1 MWSRHEDGPCV
12 AYAVA
17 GIESSGRTNRR
28 KGQEMTTFEKIKVWG
43 IRGVIDYMVRRY
55 HERRVSRMFWDN
67 AKRYP
72 SANPERG
79 ITVVGPISD
88 RGSLSKTL
96 RDFCFSLKD
105 AGIQFQTFDLGSN
118 SVPEE
123 DVMPILTPRED
134 FRIARYTHL
143 VEMISSPVPEG
154 IVRNRGRI
162 VFWEFESGLEQ
173 GYPVLFERPGDII
186 GMSDFNYNYYRRAFH
201 GRRNVRKI
209 LYPLRIE
216 ATPELSLAE
225 ARSRFS
231 IPQDDFVVFYNFS
244 YKSGIDRKNPE
255 GAIRAFAKAFSG
267 RQDARMVLKT
277 VSAKE
282 FPGRVKQLRD
292 IAVNLGVSDRVVFVD
307 DFLTQRDVLNLTNAC
322 DVYLSLHRAEG
333 FGLGIAEAMSLGKP
347 VVVTDYSSTT
357 EFCNAGN
364 AIPIGYSLVKLQKTE
379 NNLYNAAEDWAEPDV
394 DEAAKALVNLYV
406 DRDKGSRIGAVA
418 RESIFR
424 QYSIDNFRKSVLEYL
439 S

>member
-1 MWSRHEDGPCV
+1 
-12 AYAVA
+12 
-17 GIESSGRTNRR
+17 
-28 KGQEMTTFEKIKVWG
+28 MTTLEKIKVWG
-43 IRGVIDYMVRRY
+43 IRGVIDYIVRRY
-55 HERRVSRMFWDN
+55 RDRHVERMFWNN

-72 SANPERG
+72 FANPERG
-79 ITVVGPISD
+79 ITIVGPISSV
-88 RGSLSKTL
+88 GSLSKVL

-105 AGIQFQTFDLGSN
+105 AGIPFQTFDLGSN
-118 SVPEE
+118 SVPDE
-123 DVMPILTPRED
+123 DVVPILTKRED

-143 VEMISSPVPEG
+143 VEMISSPVPDG

-173 GYPVLFERPGDII
+173 GYPVLFERTGDII
-186 GMSDFNYNYYRRAFH
+186 GMSDFNYNYYRRAFR

-216 ATPELSLAE
+216 ADPELSQAE
-225 ARSRFS
+225 ARSRFR

-255 GAIRAFAKAFSG
+255 GAIRAFAKAFSDG
-267 RQDARMVLKT
+267 QDARMVLKT
-277 VSAKE
+277 VAAND
-282 FPGRVKQLRD
+282 FPNRVKLLRD
-292 IAVNLGVSDRVVFVD
+292 LVASLGVEERVMFVD
-307 DFLTQRDVLNLTNAC
+307 EYLTQRDVLNLTNAC

-364 AIPIGYSLVKLQKTE
+364 SIPIGYRLVKMQKTE
-379 NNLYNAAEDWAEPDV
+379 NNLYNAAEDWAEPAV
-394 DEAAKALVNLYV
+394 EEAAKALTCLYE
-406 DRDKGSRIGAVA
+406 DRDKGTKIGAVA
-418 RESIFR
+418 RESIVR

>member
-1 MWSRHEDGPCV
+1 
-12 AYAVA
+12 
-17 GIESSGRTNRR
+17 
-28 KGQEMTTFEKIKVWG
+28 MTVWDKLKIWG
-43 IRGVIDYMVRRY
+43 IRGAIDYMVRRY
-55 HERRVSRMFWDN
+55 RDGRINRMFWNN
-67 AKRYP
+67 ARSYP
-72 SANPERG
+72 CANPERG
-79 ITVVGPISD
+79 VTVVGPISD
-88 RGSLSKTL
+88 KGSLSKVL

-105 AGIQFQTFDLGSN
+105 AGIPFQTFDLGSN
-118 SVPEE
+118 SVPDE
-123 DVMPILTPRED
+123 DVVPILTKRED

-143 VEMISSPVPEG
+143 VEMISSPVPDG

-173 GYPVLFERPGDII
+173 GYPVLFERTGDII
-186 GMSDFNYNYYRRAFH
+186 GMSDFNYNYYRRAFR

-216 ATPELSLAE
+216 ADPELSQAE
-225 ARSRFS
+225 ARSRFR

-255 GAIRAFAKAFSG
+255 GAIRAFAKAFSD

-277 VSAKE
+277 VAAND
-282 FPGRVKQLRD
+282 FPNRVKLLRD
-292 IAVNLGVSDRVVFVD
+292 LVASLGVEERVMFLD
-307 DFLTQRDVLNLTNAC
+307 EYLTQRDVLNLTNAC

-357 EFCNAGN
+357 EFCNADN
-364 AIPIGYSLVKLQKTE
+364 SILIGYRLVKMQKTE
-379 NNLYNAAEDWAEPDV
+379 NNLYNAAEDWAEPDIE
-394 DEAAKALVNLYV
+394 EAAKALACLYE
-406 DRDKGSRIGAVA
+406 DRERGARIGAAA

-424 QYSIDNFRKSVLEYL
+424 QYSIDSFRQSVLEYL

>member
-1 MWSRHEDGPCV
+1 
-12 AYAVA
+12 
-17 GIESSGRTNRR
+17 
-28 KGQEMTTFEKIKVWG
+28 MTVFEKIKVWG
-43 IRGVIDYMVRRY
+43 IHGAIDYMVRRY
-55 HERRVSRMFWDN
+55 HDRRVSRMFWNN

-72 SANPERG
+72 FTNPEHG

-88 RGSLSKTL
+88 RGSLSKVL

-105 AGIQFQTFDLGSN
+105 AGIPFQTFDLGSN
-118 SVPEE
+118 SVPDE
-123 DVMPILTPRED
+123 DVVPILTKRKD

-143 VEMISSPVPEG
+143 VEMISSPVPDG

-173 GYPVLFERPGDII
+173 GYPVLFERAGDVI
-186 GMSDFNYNYYRRAFH
+186 GMSDFNYNYYRRAFQ

-216 ATPELSLAE
+216 VTPELSRAE
-225 ARSRFS
+225 ARSRFH
-231 IPQDDFVVFYNFS
+231 IPQNDFVVFYNFS
-244 YKSGIDRKNPE
+244 YKSGIDRKNPA
-255 GAIRAFAKAFSG
+255 GAIRAFAKAFPS
-267 RQDARMVLKT
+267 RQDSRMVLKT
-277 VSAKE
+277 VAAKE
-282 FPGRVKQLRD
+282 FPDRVKVLRD
-292 IAVNLGVSDRVVFVD
+292 LAAGLGVADRIVFVD
-307 DFLTQRDVLNLTNAC
+307 DYLTQRDVLNLTNAC

-347 VVVTDYSSTT
+347 LVVTDYSSTT

-364 AIPIGYSLVKLQKTE
+364 SIPVGYRLVKMQKTE
-379 NNLYNAAEDWAEPDV
+379 NNLYNAAGDWAEPNV
-394 DEAAKALVNLYV
+394 EEAAKALAGLYE
-406 DRDKGSRIGAVA
+406 DRDKGIRIGAVA

>member
-1 MWSRHEDGPCV
+1 
-12 AYAVA
+12 
-17 GIESSGRTNRR
+17 
-28 KGQEMTTFEKIKVWG
+28 MTTLEKIKVWG
-43 IRGVIDYMVRRY
+43 IRGVIDYIVRRY
-55 HERRVSRMFWDN
+55 RDRHVERMFWNN

-72 SANPERG
+72 FANPERG
-79 ITVVGPISD
+79 ITIVGPISSV
-88 RGSLSKTL
+88 GSLSKVL

-105 AGIQFQTFDLGSN
+105 AGIPFQTFDLGSN
-118 SVPEE
+118 SVPDE
-123 DVMPILTPRED
+123 DVVPILTKRED

-143 VEMISSPVPEG
+143 VEMISSPVPDG

-173 GYPVLFERPGDII
+173 GYPVLFERTGDII
-186 GMSDFNYNYYRRAFH
+186 GMSDFNYNYYRRAFR

-216 ATPELSLAE
+216 ADPELSQAE
-225 ARSRFS
+225 ARSRFR

-255 GAIRAFAKAFSG
+255 GAIRAFAKAFSDG
-267 RQDARMVLKT
+267 QDARMVLKT
-277 VSAKE
+277 VAAND
-282 FPGRVKQLRD
+282 FPNRVKLLRD
-292 IAVNLGVSDRVVFVD
+292 LVASLGVEERVMFVD
-307 DFLTQRDVLNLTNAC
+307 EYLTQRDVLNLTNAC

-364 AIPIGYSLVKLQKTE
+364 SIPIGYRLVKMQKTE
-379 NNLYNAAEDWAEPDV
+379 NNLYNAAEDWAEPAV
-394 DEAAKALVNLYV
+394 EEAAKALTCLYE
-406 DRDKGSRIGAVA
+406 DRDKGTKIGAVA